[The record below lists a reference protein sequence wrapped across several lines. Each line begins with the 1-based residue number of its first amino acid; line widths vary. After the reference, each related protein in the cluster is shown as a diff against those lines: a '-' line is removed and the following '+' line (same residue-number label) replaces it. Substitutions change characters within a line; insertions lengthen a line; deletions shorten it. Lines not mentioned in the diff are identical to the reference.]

1 MPPWSHGIMDDF
13 TSCVVPDDGQSAAL
27 ASAYAQSCV
36 PVLGTRVIFVVVP
49 VAFFAV
55 AGRNFCASFL
65 VR

>member
-36 PVLGTRVIFVVVP
+36 PVLGTLVIFVVVP